1 MNRNHGV
8 EREAWSRRP
17 HFTPRQ
23 RLTADQLN
31 TGLLDELERQQIIN
45 QAIHGFGV
53 VMGYG
58 LAVLED
64 DTLDLRHGQLEIGD
78 GLALDRYGRMLVWKR
93 GCIGMDDLVGPQ
105 PREAGSYTLV
115 AHYAVRSPEAHDCTH
130 LYGTQS
136 LWTEETVVFSLRPGC
151 KERDCGCPEHPSD
164 RCVSHGEYVNRRNGG
179 LQGRASSVAP
189 SPDVESLLKRPN
201 PAHASSWERGWAYD
215 LDPRVGVPLACV
227 KICDLTGDHGN
238 KQGEA
243 SHDEA
248 ADCDPCWGFCPDSKP
263 DTIGVRPL
271 VYRNPL
277 LYELTRCCDMDAPR
291 VKEISWQDWVNRGWK
306 GDGPVSWDDFAD
318 AVGDRE
324 RGFAVRFTKPVDP
337 ATLHEASFFITAF
350 YQDDDAAW
358 QSYRIPAGNMV
369 PVGHSG
375 KVDIARLIPDQ
386 KEWLRSEVR
395 GKRSHL
401 FDGCRIEVTV
411 RGQLV
416 RDECGRMLDTRPIGL
431 ECDTSCQAQPGADFV
446 TVFQVAAR
454 QDDQQGSRPSS
465 EGTSTAQQA
474 TREVGE

>member
-17 HFTPRQ
+17 HYTPRQ

-58 LAVLED
+58 LALLED
-64 DTLDLRHGQLEIGD
+64 GTLDLRHGQLKIGD

-105 PREAGSYTLV
+105 PREAGWYTLV
-115 AHYAVRSPEAHDCTH
+115 AHNAVRSPEAEDCTLQH
-130 LYGTQS
+130 GTHS
-136 LWTEETVVFSLRPGC
+136 LWTEETVVFSLHPGC
-151 KERDCGCPEHPSD
+151 EERECGCPEHPSES
-164 RCVSHGEYVNRRNGG
+164 CVSHGEYMNRRSGG
-179 LQGRASSVAP
+179 LPGKASSVAP
-189 SPDVESLLKRPN
+189 SPDVESFLKRPS
-201 PAHASSWERGWAYD
+201 PPRASGDGGWAYD
-215 LDPRVGVPLACV
+215 VDPRVGVPLACV
-227 KICDLTGDHGN
+227 KICDLARDHGN
-238 KQGEA
+238 KQVEA
-243 SHDEA
+243 PPDETGA
-248 ADCDPCWGFCPDSKP
+248 CDPRCGFCPDSEPK
-263 DTIGVRPL
+263 TIGVRPL

-291 VKEISWQDWVNRGWK
+291 VKEISWQGWVNRGWK
-306 GDGPVSWDDFAD
+306 GDGPVAWDDFAD
-318 AVGDRE
+318 AVSDRE
-324 RGFAVRFTKPVDP
+324 RGFAVWFTKPVDP

-358 QSYRIPAGNMV
+358 RSYRIPAGNMV

-375 KVDIARLIPDQ
+375 KVDVARLIPDQ
-386 KEWLRSEVR
+386 REWLRSEVS

-401 FDGCRIEVTV
+401 FDGCRIEVTI

-416 RDECGRMLDTRPIGL
+416 RDECGRMLDARPIGL
-431 ECDTSCQAQPGADFV
+431 DCDTHCQSRPGADFV

-454 QDDQQGSRPSS
+454 QDDQQVP
-465 EGTSTAQQA
+465 AQQA
-474 TREVGE
+474 ARKVGE